1 MEAMKWVRVDR
12 DELNREPRK
21 AEIAGVLVDV
31 FFSSYD
37 LPYNIGGGFDKSKQ
51 RFVVKFDYKNEQEP
65 LISTRMSDRG
75 KFLIGKNS
83 RRIYEVELDVDSD
96 EADQI
101 EPNIRKVNEAIQRYA
116 ASVQNQPSRNAAHD
130 NYLALSEALCSS
142 EYDLARQFS
151 IAE

>member
-1 MEAMKWVRVDR
+1 MDSMKWVRVDR

-37 LPYNIGGGFDKSKQ
+37 LPYNIGGGFDESKQ

-65 LISTRMSDRG
+65 LISERMNERG
-75 KFLIGKNS
+75 KLLLGKNS
-83 RRIYEVELDVDSD
+83 RRIYEVELNVDRD
-96 EADQI
+96 DANQI
-101 EPNIRKVNEAIQRYA
+101 EPNIRKVNETIQHYA
-116 ASVQNQPSRNAAHD
+116 ASVQDQPSRNVPHD
-130 NYLALSEALCSS
+130 NYLALSEALGSS
-142 EYDLARQFS
+142 GYDLARQFS